1 MKIPFL
7 SSLFANPNEKAPAP
21 DARPFRRWQ
30 IALLIG
36 STGTVFAFAWFAMS
50 ARKDTEPVQ
59 KPSEVKHFSLTANT
73 ERDSF
78 YTRFDARVSSL
89 NSQLEALNTTVKKQ
103 QAERDA
109 LTSQINRL
117 SDALNT
123 LTQKAESDAS
133 AREKWEKTMETRFT
147 LTGEESAS
155 SLGEAQKSEARTELR
170 NRLGVEKEGYQ
181 GEDYRYSE
189 RGGYVSPAATLS
201 SGSANAS
208 SAALLTNESEVRS
221 ARHLTELRL
230 TDAPAPARER
240 RARSQSANS
249 PVSYSANG
257 QRQPRTP
264 AFGPTPYL
272 LPDTPLA
279 LNRAMGVQGY
289 IAAGSFAPAT
299 LLTGA
304 YVMTGASASNMPIPV
319 LLRLVNTAIL
329 PNEFQA
335 EVKGCFVTGAA
346 TGDLSSERILVRLDR
361 LACTRE
367 DGSQLDVSV
376 KGYVVGEDGKVGV
389 RGKLITRSGQAIA
402 AAISMGLLSGVGN
415 AITLTSESTTTSSL
429 GFQTTEVR
437 DAWRH
442 GLGKGLSGAMDR
454 IVDYYLKIA
463 DQIFPVLECASGRQV
478 EAVFAQ
484 GVLLSDPEAT
494 AVNTHA
500 APHAKSTPER

>member
-7 SSLFANPNEKAPAP
+7 SSLFANPHEKEPTP

-36 STGTVFAFAWFAMS
+36 SAGTVFAFAWISMS
-50 ARKDTEPVQ
+50 AKKDSEPAQ
-59 KPSEVKHFSLTANT
+59 EPTQVKHFSLTANT

-78 YTRFDARVSSL
+78 YTRFDARVSTL
-89 NSQLEALNTTVKKQ
+89 NQQIQTLSATVEKQ
-103 QAERDA
+103 QTERAA
-109 LTSQINRL
+109 LTSQIERL

-133 AREKWEKTMETRFT
+133 AREKWEKSMETRFT
-147 LTGEESAS
+147 LTGDAPVSQEGEESRS
-155 SLGEAQKSEARTELR
+155 ELR
-170 NRLGVEKEGYQ
+170 NRLGVEKNAGFQ
-181 GEDYRYSE
+181 GDDYRYSE
-189 RGGYVSPAATLS
+189 RGGYVSPAASL
-201 SGSANAS
+201 SGSATSTAS
-208 SAALLTNESEVRS
+208 GFARESETHTS
-221 ARHLTELRL
+221 GHLTELRL
-230 TDAPAPARER
+230 TDERLNATAELNRTSTRTGAP
-240 RARSQSANS
+240 
-249 PVSYSANG
+249 V
-257 QRQPRTP
+257 RQGEGKAAARTP

-279 LNRAMGVQGY
+279 LNRAMGVEGY

-389 RGKLITRSGQAIA
+389 RGKLITHSGQAIA

-478 EAVFAQ
+478 EVVFAQ
-484 GVLLSDPEAT
+484 GVLLSNPD
-494 AVNTHA
+494 A
-500 APHAKSTPER
+500 APVNANSASRAKSAAER